1 MVKRSFYEML
11 GVPHDAT
18 KEQIDAAYHDL
29 SDKLSKTTN
38 LRGTSEAMTELTMI
52 RDGYRILSDPQKRK
66 MYDAKILA
74 AETGVQLMFF
84 PEGGTAT
91 KKLGLEAVIF
101 AALVSTL
108 GYIVYQQMNKQ
119 MDEVRLTYSQA
130 VIKKKEDQA
139 KAISLDPTQAQA
151 NPSDVHVVAEPEKKK

>member
-1 MVKRSFYEML
+1 VVKRSFYEML
-11 GVPHDAT
+11 GVPHDAS

-66 MYDAKILA
+66 LHDAKILA
-74 AETGVQLMFF
+74 AETGVELMFF
-84 PEGGTAT
+84 PEGSTGV
-91 KKLGLEAVIF
+91 KKLGIEAVVF

-119 MDEVRLTYSQA
+119 MDEVRLTYSQT
-130 VIKKKEDQA
+130 VIKKKQELA
-139 KAISLDPTQAQA
+139 KPVVLDAAAPD
-151 NPSDVHVVAEPEKKK
+151 NPADVKVVAEEKKK